1 MKFYKETY
9 GADADGN
16 RGVPTIDYEIEKK
29 DKTEICEKLYDIF
42 LEGET
47 TGKHNIFMY
56 CNLIDE
62 EIEIEIDI
70 EEYIDDLIKMLEND
84 NELKDEYWQE
94 WLKELKNEKYKRINK
109 IAEKNNLIFYEV
121 ELDEYY
127 NEKVEKPT
135 YMVREKAKY
144 GLRGEYYK
152 YIILDKNFKLFALGD
167 EQGNYAGGIC
177 SELYPKKIELDSKN
191 FKNFIKEL
199 ENGK

>member
-1 MKFYKETY
+1 MKFYKENY

-16 RGVPTIDYEIEKK
+16 RGVASISYVIEST
-29 DKTEICEKLYDIF
+29 DTDEICEKLYDRFIS
-42 LEGET
+42 GEV

-56 CNLIDE
+56 CHITDE

-94 WLKELKNEKYKRINK
+94 WLKELKNEKYKRIKK

-177 SELYPKKIELDSKN
+177 SELYPKKIELDSKD